1 MIEKEKREYIMAD
14 IRLQNRGTTVTNV
27 PNRFIDEYMAQA
39 NGDYVKIYLYLLRLQ
54 NIPGCDV
61 SISMLAD
68 RLDYTE
74 RDIRRALDYWQR
86 QHLLVAEYDSN
97 LELVTICLTDQSSM
111 GLPPMPQQVVPTYHA
126 AASAPTVAA
135 AVPAN
140 PIPPKRSFTPD
151 ETKRLSAD
159 DSVQDLIF
167 VSSQYLGRTL
177 NQSELDT
184 IFYWYDSLH
193 FSIELIEYLIE
204 SCIGKGHTSFH
215 YMNKIA
221 IAWAQS
227 SISTVEEAKQR
238 SAAYSKE
245 VYGVQR
251 AFGINN
257 RNLVDYEIT
266 YIKKWTE
273 TYAFSMDIITE
284 ACRRTL
290 QSTQKASFE
299 YADTILTKWYQ
310 NDVHHM
316 ADIVKLD
323 AAHQKSRASSG
334 HEYKKP
340 APAKNKF
347 NNFPQRT
354 YDNDALERQLLENGI
369 H

>member
-1 MIEKEKREYIMAD
+1 MAD

-39 NGDYVKIYLYLLRLQ
+39 NGDYVQIYLYLLRLQ

-86 QHLLVAEYDSN
+86 QHLLLAEYDSN
-97 LELVTICLTDQSSM
+97 LELVTICLTDQNGM
-111 GLPPMPQQVVPTYHA
+111 GLPPMPQSTSAATCHTAPSI
-126 AASAPTVAA
+126 AASLPVNS
-135 AVPAN
+135 V
-140 PIPPKRSFTPD
+140 PPKRSFTPD
-151 ETKRLSAD
+151 ETQRLSAD

-238 SAAYSKE
+238 SASYSKE

-251 AFGINN
+251 AFGISN

-266 YIKKWTE
+266 YIKKWTGV
-273 TYAFSMDIITE
+273 YAFSMDIITE

-310 NDVHHM
+310 NNVHHM

-323 AAHQKSRASSG
+323 TAHQKSRTASG
-334 HEYKKP
+334 HEYKK
-340 APAKNKF
+340 AASSKNKF